1 MNESFPY
8 DVFVFYSVKT
18 NSVTFFN
25 FHLLKK
31 CILNISHTQS
41 TILKIRFIMAYEHCT
56 KIGNSAV
63 SWEKHGKL

>member
-41 TILKIRFIMAYEHCT
+41 TILKIRFIMAYEQNDRAFGFCC
-56 KIGNSAV
+56 IA
-63 SWEKHGKL
+63 L